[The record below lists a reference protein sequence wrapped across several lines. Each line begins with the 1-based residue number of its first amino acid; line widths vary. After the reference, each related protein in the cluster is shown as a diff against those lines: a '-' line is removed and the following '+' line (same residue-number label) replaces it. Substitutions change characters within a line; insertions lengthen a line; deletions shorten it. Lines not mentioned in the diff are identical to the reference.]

1 MEYTLLLVEDDRD
14 IREMLSTLLDMAGFG
29 VVACD
34 SAEAGLYALREK
46 DFDLVLTDYAL
57 PRHSGTWLLQHAE
70 AEGLLADTPSL
81 IVTAHP
87 HVEDEDEYEVIRKP
101 FDLDDLI
108 ARVRYR
114 VEGSKANRARLSS
127 VPKEGN
133 HGDAT
138 GGGGGGGGGACPEP
152 IELVLYVSSNSRE
165 TEQALESIREV
176 LARFKAPRVM
186 LTVHPLPSMGP
197 GAVVESHEGPVVVR
211 PKNVAA
217 RTLILGHIT
226 NPELLLE
233 LLAECDA

>member
-14 IREMLSTLLDMAGFG
+14 IREMLSTMLDMAGFG

-34 SAEAGLYALREK
+34 SAESGLYALREK
-46 DFDLVLTDYAL
+46 DFDLVLTDYSL

-70 AEGLLADTPSL
+70 AEGLLDDTPSL

-87 HVEDEDEYEVIRKP
+87 HVEDEDDYEVIRKP
-101 FDLDDLI
+101 FDFDDLV

-114 VEGSKANRARLSS
+114 LEASKGDRARLSP

-133 HGDAT
+133 HGDA
-138 GGGGGGGGGACPEP
+138 GGGGGGGACPEP
-152 IELVLYVSSNSRE
+152 IELVLYVSSSSE
-165 TEQALESIREV
+165 KTDKALASIREV
-176 LARFKAPRVM
+176 LTRFKAPRVT
-186 LTVHPLPSMGP
+186 LTVHSLPPAAAGT
-197 GAVVESHEGPVVVR
+197 VVESRQAPVVIR
-211 PKNVAA
+211 PKSIAA

-233 LLAECDA
+233 LLEECDAP

>member
-57 PRHSGTWLLQHAE
+57 PCHSGTWLLQHAE

-81 IVTAHP
+81 IVTGHP
-87 HVEDEDEYEVIRKP
+87 DVDEDDEYEVIRKP
-101 FDLDDLI
+101 FDLDDLV

-114 VEGSKANRARLSS
+114 LEAGKATRARRSP

-138 GGGGGGGGGACPEP
+138 GGGGGGSCPEP
-152 IELVLYVSSNSRE
+152 IELVLYVSSSSAK
-165 TEQALESIREV
+165 TEKALESIREV
-176 LARFKAPRVM
+176 LARFKAPRVT
-186 LTVHPLPSMGP
+186 LTVHSLSPTAA
-197 GAVVESHEGPVVVR
+197 GAVVESPEGPVAIR
-211 PKNVAA
+211 PKSVAA

>member
-1 MEYTLLLVEDDRD
+1 MDYTLLLVEDDRD
-14 IREMLSTLLDMAGFG
+14 IREMLSTLLDLAGFG

-57 PRHSGTWLLQHAE
+57 PCHSGTWLLQNAK
-70 AEGLLADTPSL
+70 AEGLLADTPSM

-87 HVEDEDEYEVIRKP
+87 HVEDEDDYEVIRKP
-101 FDLDDLI
+101 FDLDDLV

-114 VEGSKANRARLSS
+114 LEGSRAPRTRLSS

-138 GGGGGGGGGACPEP
+138 GGGGNCPEP
-152 IELVLYVSSNSRE
+152 IELVLYVSASSE
-165 TEQALESIREV
+165 KTDKALESIRDV
-176 LARFKAPRVM
+176 LSRFKTPRVT
-186 LTVHPLPSMGP
+186 LTVHPLPADAA
-197 GAVVESHEGPVVVR
+197 GAVVESPPETVVIR

-217 RTLILGHIT
+217 RTLILGHVT

-233 LLAECDA
+233 LLEECV